1 MSITIQLM
9 TNNSDD
15 NVLSK
20 NLTTLSSLNGTL
32 KEQTSIL
39 APVIKIDGDIP
50 LSCNYMYIPD
60 FNRYYFIDNIS
71 SVTSKIFE
79 ISGHVDVLKTYENE
93 IRGCTGII
101 ARQENTWNLYID
113 DGAFKTYQNEI
124 IKLSTFPNGFD
135 TQEFVLAVAGS

>member
-1 MSITIQLM
+1 MSITIHLM

-20 NLTTLSSLNGTL
+20 NLTTLATFNGTL
-32 KEQTSIL
+32 KDTTSIL
-39 APVIKIDGDIP
+39 TPSVKIEGSIP
-50 LSCNYMYIPD
+50 TNCNYMYIPD

-71 SVTSKIFE
+71 SIVTNIFE

-101 ARQENTWNLYID
+101 ARQQSAWNLYVD

-124 IKLSTFPNGFD
+124 IKVSTFPNGFD